1 MADHLPVSGA
11 GPAPD
16 ARPNP
21 AAALNGARTAV
32 PLDEASGGLTAGQLV
47 VEEAVI
53 RAELAPL
60 AGLRLGLP
68 EPRATVLAAARDRLL
83 NRAAQVSA
91 TGAPAAAV
99 PTDRVPADRVPA
111 DRVRADGVLADGAVA
126 APTTGPD
133 AGPGRAAR
141 HRRRLRPR
149 VTTRRVIAVAVA
161 AVVVAA
167 GLFTLDTVTVGGRA
181 DATAEAST
189 LLRQAASVVAAKPD
203 PPVGPTQYREI
214 TTRASYGSST
224 TGTDGR
230 EVTWLVESVTR
241 LWIPGDPTKPWIMQQ
256 GGPTAIHWFNPA
268 DETWA
273 KANGLGGQSSVP
285 YLTRAVG
292 GEFNGPILDIQAWQ
306 APTPGFLSRLPRDPD
321 KLLARIY
328 HDSEGEGRSK
338 DGEALVFIADVM
350 RCGFVPADLRAAFFR
365 AATGIPGVTVTD
377 HAANLAGRTGVA
389 VGRDEGGDTR
399 QEMIF
404 DPATGQFIGEREVV
418 LNADYIPGV
427 PVGTA
432 ISYTA
437 VSSEVVDSAP
447 TG

>member
-1 MADHLPVSGA
+1 MADHLPASGA

-16 ARPNP
+16 ARSNP
-21 AAALNGARTAV
+21 AAALNGARTSV
-32 PLDEASGGLTAGQLV
+32 PLDEASGGLPAGQLV
-47 VEEAVI
+47 VEEAVA

-68 EPRATVLAAARDRLL
+68 EPRAAALAAARDRLL
-83 NRAAQVSA
+83 NRAAQVSG
-91 TGAPAAAV
+91 TSAPAAAA
-99 PTDRVPADRVPA
+99 PAGGVPADGA
-111 DRVRADGVLADGAVA
+111 LADGAAA

-133 AGPGRAAR
+133 AGSAR
-141 HRRRLRPR
+141 HRLRLRPR

-214 TTRASYGSST
+214 TTRASYSSSS

-256 GGPTAIHWFNPA
+256 GGPTAIHWFNPG
-268 DETWA
+268 DEVWA
-273 KANGLGGQSSVP
+273 KANGLGGQSSLP

-292 GEFNGPILDIQAWQ
+292 GEFNGPISDIQAWQ

-321 KLLARIY
+321 QLLARIY
-328 HDSEGEGRSK
+328 QDSKGEGRSK

-404 DPATGQFIGEREVV
+404 DPATGEFIGEREVV

>member
-1 MADHLPVSGA
+1 MADHLPVPGA
-11 GPAPD
+11 GRAPD

-21 AAALNGARTAV
+21 AAALNGAWTAV
-32 PLDEASGGLTAGQLV
+32 PADETSGSLTAGQLAA
-47 VEEAVI
+47 EEAVV

-68 EPRATVLAAARDRLL
+68 EPRAAALATARDRLL
-83 NRAAQVSA
+83 DRAARVSA
-91 TGAPAAAV
+91 ADVPAARSMAAGAPATAR
-99 PTDRVPADRVPA
+99 TTELD
-111 DRVRADGVLADGAVA
+111 VA
-126 APTTGPD
+126 S
-133 AGPGRAAR
+133 GRAAR

-149 VTTRRVIAVAVA
+149 ITTRRVIAVVVT

-189 LLRQAASVVAAKPD
+189 LLRQAASALSTKAD

-214 TTRASYGSST
+214 TTRASNA
-224 TGTDGR
+224 GTAQGRDGR
-230 EVTWLVESVTR
+230 EATWLEESVTR
-241 LWIPGDPTKPWIMQQ
+241 TWIPGDPTKPWILQQ
-256 GGPTAIHWFNPA
+256 GGPRSIHWFNPA
-268 DETWA
+268 DEAWA
-273 KANGLGGQSSVP
+273 KANGLVGPGSPP
-285 YLTRAVG
+285 YLTRAVD
-292 GEFNGPILDIQAWQ
+292 GEFNGPISDIQAWQ

-328 HDSEGEGRSK
+328 HDSSGEGRSK

-389 VGRDEGGDTR
+389 VGRDEGGGTR

-427 PVGTA
+427 AVGTA